1 MTYKVIKKE
10 KHQKTIPSSFNH
22 HDCCVSLLM
31 VVVEPPEKDET
42 VQK

>member
-1 MTYKVIKKE
+1 MTYKAMKKE
-10 KHQKTIPSSFNH
+10 KHRTTIPSSFHH
-22 HDCCVSLLM
+22 HDCGMGLLV